1 MSLQGKLTALQL
13 IKLRESGEL
22 SATELVSSCLETID
36 RVNPVVHALV
46 TLRGDQALEQAR
58 AMDKGEIPTGLLW
71 GLPFTDKD
79 LSNRAGLP
87 TGAGSTLFL
96 GAPPQSESDPIP
108 RALDRAGGI
117 SLGKSAVPEFGLTS
131 YTESDVFPPTA
142 NPHALDHGAGGSS
155 GGAAAAVASGMLPFA
170 PGSDGG
176 GSVRIP
182 AWSCGLVGIKPSRGL
197 IPEATGFDSVGG
209 LVVPGPLAKTIA
221 DAALLLDA
229 LLGDKPTYRA
239 THPGRPEGTFLSHA
253 QSRVSAL
260 KVGVVT
266 TSPWDDW
273 VDITVHP
280 EALRALE
287 QVGKVAEDAGHQ
299 VEDFDWHPR
308 GGYAEAFYTLWKAST
323 VSLSIPPESRHL
335 LEPLTRF
342 LVEEGEQLHAK
353 DLATALI
360 ELSRFEAATIEALS
374 VYDVIL
380 TPGLAVPPPVLGF
393 YDKKNPERNF
403 RQQVQVTPFSSFVN
417 VCGLPALALPV
428 TATADGLPL
437 GVQLVGKPGSEGTL
451 IGLGAQLEEML
462 GWDYNQGLL

>member
-1 MSLQGKLTALQL
+1 MSSWGKLTALQL
-13 IKLRESGEL
+13 IKLRESREL
-22 SATELVSSCLETID
+22 SATELVGGFLETID
-36 RVNPVVHALV
+36 RVNPGVHALV
-46 TLRGDQALEQAR
+46 TLRGEKALEHAR
-58 AMDKGEIPTGLLW
+58 AMDNGEIPTGLLW
-71 GLPFTDKD
+71 GLPFADKD
-79 LSNRAGLP
+79 LSHRAGLP
-87 TGAGSTLFL
+87 TGAGSAVFSS
-96 GAPPQSESDPIP
+96 APPQSESDPIP

-142 NPHALDHGAGGSS
+142 NPHALAHGAGGSS
-155 GGAAAAVASGMLPFA
+155 GGAAAAVSSGMLPFA

-197 IPEATGFDSVGG
+197 IPDATGFDSVGG

-229 LLGDKPTYRA
+229 FLGDRPTYRA
-239 THPGRPEGTFLSHA
+239 THPGGPEGTFLSYA
-253 QSRVSAL
+253 KNRRSGLR
-260 KVGVVT
+260 VGVVI

-273 VDITVHP
+273 ADITVHP
-280 EALRALE
+280 EALRALH
-287 QVGKVAEDAGHQ
+287 QVSKVAEEVGHQ
-299 VEDFDWHPR
+299 VEDFDWRPR
-308 GGYAEAFYTLWKAST
+308 GGYAQAFYTLWKASA
-323 VSLSIPPESRHL
+323 VSLSIPGESRHL
-335 LEPLTRF
+335 LEPITRF
-342 LVEEGEQLHAK
+342 LVEEGEKLHAK
-353 DLATALI
+353 DLAVALI
-360 ELSRFEAATIEALS
+360 ELSRFEAATIEAFS

-380 TPGLAVPPPVLGF
+380 TPGLAVPPPALGF

-428 TATADGLPL
+428 TATVDGLPL

-462 GWDYNQGLL
+462 GWDHTRGLL